1 MGCKPFQ
8 LGILKDS
15 FPASLLA
22 FPPFSS
28 SWTLAVSLHE
38 RSPRQAFAR
47 EEAALFQLLPAQG
60 RCQQNALL
68 SGTSTALENLEG
80 REILKMVVC

>member
-1 MGCKPFQ
+1 M
-8 LGILKDS
+8 GILEDS
-15 FPASLLA
+15 FPGSLPA

-28 SWTLAVSLHE
+28 AWTLAASLHE
-38 RSPRQAFAR
+38 RSPGQAFAR
-47 EEAALFQLLPAQG
+47 EAAALFQLLPAQG

-68 SGTSTALENLEG
+68 SHTSTALENLEE